1 MTTFKPGDRVIVTI
15 DGHDTEWT
23 VVGEY
28 CPPDRANRL
37 GLRRLADVGV
47 IGEITAQIP
56 TALARPVPMEEPTKF
71 GAMVEDDFGLLVR
84 IYDPSY
90 RALGDSAW
98 IRQNVSFQ
106 TYRWSEL
113 KNPRPYTGGDDD

>member
-1 MTTFKPGDRVIVTI
+1 MTAFKPGDRVIVTI
-15 DGHDTEWT
+15 DGHDIPAEFMHSNDDGMSDLYFGPG
-23 VVGEY
+23 VGWGQFGSE
-28 CPPDRANRL
+28 C
-37 GLRRLADVGV
+37 V
-47 IGEITAQIP
+47 
-56 TALARPVPMEEPTKF
+56 RPVPMDEPTKF

-113 KNPRPYTGGDDD
+113 KNPRPYTGGDE

>member
-23 VVGEY
+23 VTDEWSGCAGAKPTVSRPGMHL
-28 CPPDRANRL
+28 NV
-37 GLRRLADVGV
+37 DVGS
-47 IGEITAQIP
+47 
-56 TALARPVPMEEPTKF
+56 LRPVPMEEPTKF

-90 RALGDSAW
+90 RALGKSAW
-98 IRQNVSFQ
+98 IRHNVSFQQ

-113 KNPRPYTGGDDD
+113 KNPRPYTGGDE